1 MPRATA
7 NGILAIS
14 FRVENV
20 CRLSCRGEGIL
31 YLEKACR
38 FGPLVIMILF
48 TRLGVGERCHSEGTL
63 AEVTGSEGLYTDR
76 SSGERSGAFSS
87 SSSFSS
93 SYMHIQFENL

>member
-31 YLEKACR
+31 DLEKACR

-48 TRLGVGERCHSEGTL
+48 TQLGVGEQCHTEGIL
-63 AEVTGSEGLYTDR
+63 AKVILPKGSFTDR
-76 SSGERSGAFSS
+76 SSGERSGAFSES
-87 SSSFSS
+87 SSS
-93 SYMHIQFENL
+93 SYMYT